1 MTERSQLATRPD
13 GEFAPGALHGIVL
26 AMMTWLSVI
35 ASGILSPVL
44 PKIAA
49 EYSGSPHLD
58 LKIGFVATMPALAV
72 ALLALPVGHLGDRF
86 EPRRVL
92 LAGLLAY
99 GAAGIAPYWIHS
111 LDVIIVTRFVVG
123 AGEAVAMALGMAL
136 VAMSYTGARRQRWL
150 AIQVASANVVGVFTL
165 FAGGFIGRLSW
176 RAPFIA
182 YAFAFVLFL
191 LVLLFVRRPPRSSAT
206 AARRASLSIPELR
219 SIAVKCALV
228 MVITFS
234 IAILVIHMAF
244 LYTERGVKD
253 SGVLGL
259 AIGGSATGIAVG
271 ATIAGLL
278 TRLQPRLML
287 ALGYALIAVGFIVVS
302 LPLSVVAT
310 ALAGLPVGLGCGLA
324 SPALLAATFSDV
336 RESNMGIVSGL
347 YTAAIFIGQFVSTPV
362 IVLFK
367 SITGSLSGAIMMLG
381 ILAGAVSALVLIT
394 GVGTHRSQGS
404 NALPTTPTASVP

>member
-1 MTERSQLATRPD
+1 
-13 GEFAPGALHGIVL
+13 
-26 AMMTWLSVI
+26 
-35 ASGILSPVL
+35 
-44 PKIAA
+44 
-49 EYSGSPHLD
+49 
-58 LKIGFVATMPALAV
+58 
-72 ALLALPVGHLGDRF
+72 
-86 EPRRVL
+86 
-92 LAGLLAY
+92 
-99 GAAGIAPYWIHS
+99 
-111 LDVIIVTRFVVG
+111 
-123 AGEAVAMALGMAL
+123 
-136 VAMSYTGARRQRWL
+136 
-150 AIQVASANVVGVFTL
+150 VGVFTL

-182 YAFAFVLFL
+182 YAFAFVLFVL
-191 LVLLFVRRPPRSSAT
+191 TLLFVRRPPQSSAT
-206 AARRASLSIPELR
+206 AARGSSLSIRELR
-219 SIAVKCALV
+219 SISVKCALV

-234 IAILVIHMAF
+234 IAVLVIHMAF

-287 ALGYALIAVGFIVVS
+287 ALGYGLIAVGFIVVS
-302 LPLSVVAT
+302 LPLSIVAT
-310 ALAGLPVGLGCGLA
+310 AFAGLPVGLGCGLA
-324 SPALLAATFSDV
+324 TPALLAATFSDV

-381 ILAGAVSALVLIT
+381 ILAGAVSALVVIT